1 MNLKKIRSIK
11 KNYAKTTS
19 CDLSECCQNR
29 IPFLIGA
36 PYNIKNLSLEPN
48 VFVGDKPIERV

>member
-1 MNLKKIRSIK
+1 MQKQLPATCLNVV
-11 KNYAKTTS
+11 KTEY
-19 CDLSECCQNR
+19 L
-29 IPFLIGA
+29 LIGA